1 MAGNI
6 ALLFVQIKVR
16 VRVSAPARWKTNGF
30 TLSVSSVIIRAGN
43 LSRIWQII
51 PRNIIFSF
59 SDKPIQQLLIV
70 EVKQGC
76 VNRKHLTEGKS

>member
-6 ALLFVQIKVR
+6 ALLLARITVK
-16 VRVSAPARWKTNGF
+16 VRVSAPVNWKTSGF
-30 TLSVSSVIIRAGN
+30 TRGFASVIIRAGN
-43 LSRIWQII
+43 PSRIWQVI